1 MSKPN
6 TEFNLGLRDIDLIE
20 DAINLVIARR
30 SSAMSALAEDTLEN
44 TTDMSAYREIRHEV
58 AELRELLGRLHN
70 QKNWYRPQTDAV
82 YVSGIKSLKFY
93 KSSAN
98 WLYKYTKTKIAENIA
113 PKAPTINRAS
123 ICTTLKFGPKICFQ
137 VTILASKN

>member
-6 TEFNLGLRDIDLIE
+6 TEFDLGLRDIDLIE

-82 YVSGIKSLKFY
+82 YVSG
-93 KSSAN
+93 
-98 WLYKYTKTKIAENIA
+98 
-113 PKAPTINRAS
+113 
-123 ICTTLKFGPKICFQ
+123 
-137 VTILASKN
+137 

>member
-58 AELRELLGRLHN
+58 IELRELLGRLHN

-82 YVSGIKSLKFY
+82 YVSG
-93 KSSAN
+93 
-98 WLYKYTKTKIAENIA
+98 
-113 PKAPTINRAS
+113 
-123 ICTTLKFGPKICFQ
+123 
-137 VTILASKN
+137 

>member
-70 QKNWYRPQTDAV
+70 QKNWYRPHTDAV
-82 YVSGIKSLKFY
+82 YVSG
-93 KSSAN
+93 
-98 WLYKYTKTKIAENIA
+98 
-113 PKAPTINRAS
+113 
-123 ICTTLKFGPKICFQ
+123 
-137 VTILASKN
+137 

>member
-6 TEFNLGLRDIDLIE
+6 TDFNLGLRDIDLIE

-82 YVSGIKSLKFY
+82 YVSG
-93 KSSAN
+93 
-98 WLYKYTKTKIAENIA
+98 
-113 PKAPTINRAS
+113 
-123 ICTTLKFGPKICFQ
+123 
-137 VTILASKN
+137 

>member
-1 MSKPN
+1 MTKPN

-82 YVSGIKSLKFY
+82 YVSG
-93 KSSAN
+93 
-98 WLYKYTKTKIAENIA
+98 
-113 PKAPTINRAS
+113 
-123 ICTTLKFGPKICFQ
+123 
-137 VTILASKN
+137 

>member
-44 TTDMSAYREIRHEV
+44 TTDMSC
-58 AELRELLGRLHN
+58 LL
-70 QKNWYRPQTDAV
+70 
-82 YVSGIKSLKFY
+82 
-93 KSSAN
+93 
-98 WLYKYTKTKIAENIA
+98 YTS
-113 PKAPTINRAS
+113 PSPRD
-123 ICTTLKFGPKICFQ
+123 
-137 VTILASKN
+137 

>member
-1 MSKPN
+1 MSKLN

-44 TTDMSAYREIRHEV
+44 STDMSAYREIRHEV

-70 QKNWYRPQTDAV
+70 QKNWYRPQTDSV
-82 YVSGIKSLKFY
+82 YVSG
-93 KSSAN
+93 
-98 WLYKYTKTKIAENIA
+98 
-113 PKAPTINRAS
+113 
-123 ICTTLKFGPKICFQ
+123 
-137 VTILASKN
+137 

>member
-20 DAINLVIARR
+20 DALNLVIARR

-70 QKNWYRPQTDAV
+70 QKNWYRPQADAV
-82 YVSGIKSLKFY
+82 YVSG
-93 KSSAN
+93 
-98 WLYKYTKTKIAENIA
+98 
-113 PKAPTINRAS
+113 
-123 ICTTLKFGPKICFQ
+123 
-137 VTILASKN
+137 

>member
-58 AELRELLGRLHN
+58 GELRELLGRLHN

-82 YVSGIKSLKFY
+82 YVSG
-93 KSSAN
+93 
-98 WLYKYTKTKIAENIA
+98 
-113 PKAPTINRAS
+113 
-123 ICTTLKFGPKICFQ
+123 
-137 VTILASKN
+137 

>member
-30 SSAMSALAEDTLEN
+30 SSAMSALAEDTVEN

-70 QKNWYRPQTDAV
+70 QKNWYRPQTDSV
-82 YVSGIKSLKFY
+82 YVSG
-93 KSSAN
+93 
-98 WLYKYTKTKIAENIA
+98 
-113 PKAPTINRAS
+113 
-123 ICTTLKFGPKICFQ
+123 
-137 VTILASKN
+137 

>member
-58 AELRELLGRLHN
+58 AELRESLGRLHN

-82 YVSGIKSLKFY
+82 YVSG
-93 KSSAN
+93 
-98 WLYKYTKTKIAENIA
+98 
-113 PKAPTINRAS
+113 
-123 ICTTLKFGPKICFQ
+123 
-137 VTILASKN
+137 

>member
-1 MSKPN
+1 MAKPN
-6 TEFNLGLRDIDLIE
+6 TEFNLGLRDMDLIE

-82 YVSGIKSLKFY
+82 YVSG
-93 KSSAN
+93 
-98 WLYKYTKTKIAENIA
+98 
-113 PKAPTINRAS
+113 
-123 ICTTLKFGPKICFQ
+123 
-137 VTILASKN
+137 